1 MTKYR
6 EAPSKPR
13 VVHAVQFM
21 GVDNGAPTFNEPA
34 PSWLLAAM
42 LRGRLAFISGELV
55 YEANAVP
62 VGAWFVIDEDEVSA
76 AANFAGDAMRVVHGP
91 QFLGSFLPI
100 RRKAIRKPKAVKAA
114 A

>member
-21 GVDNGAPTFNEPA
+21 GVENGVPTFNEPA

-42 LRGRLAFISGELV
+42 LRGRLAFVSGELV

-62 VGAWFVIDEDEVSA
+62 VGSWFVIDEDEVSA
-76 AANFAGDAMRVVHGP
+76 DAMRVVHGP

>member
-6 EAPSKPR
+6 EAPTKPR

-21 GVDNGAPTFNEPA
+21 GVENGAPTFNEPA

-42 LRGRLAFISGELV
+42 LRGRLAYVSGELL
-55 YEANAVP
+55 YEDEKVP
-62 VGAWFVIDEDEVSA
+62 VGSWFVIDEGEVSSA
-76 AANFAGDAMRVVHGP
+76 SNFAGDAVRVVHGP
-91 QFLGSFLPI
+91 QFLGTFLPI
-100 RRKAIRKPKAVKAA
+100 RRKPVRKPKAVKAA